1 MVNGTVPPTLAT
13 HSHYC
18 RSQAVDHGGWRG
30 GQRRR
35 LPAVTT
41 AVGGVLSGRGVRHPR
56 RRVAE
61 EVHIPASNRWAPGV
75 RWDGAVWR
83 PLQVATRGNE
93 MTLVA
98 GSYDPVEGTAIG
110 TARRCCQP
118 GSTRYNDPWD
128 QEDHACGDAV
138 LQGLT

>member
-1 MVNGTVPPTLAT
+1 M
-13 HSHYC
+13 
-18 RSQAVDHGGWRG
+18 DHGGWRG

-41 AVGGVLSGRGVRHPR
+41 AVGGVLSGRVSDTPR

-61 EVHIPASNRWAPGV
+61 EVHIPASNRWAPEFG
-75 RWDGAVWR
+75 WDGAVWR

-110 TARRCCQP
+110 TAPSMLPAGQ
-118 GSTRYNDPWD
+118 YQIYDPWD
-128 QEDHACGDAV
+128 QEGPRMR
-138 LQGLT
+138 